1 MNLFK
6 AFESRVSDAFGG
18 APQGYVSPISFRRL
32 AKSAA
37 KQMEAETLI
46 IDGVDTAP
54 ALYTVLV
61 SPSDDLAMRPLY
73 PQLTKELVSFVESQ
87 ARGKDYVF
95 VGEPLARF
103 IVDPSLRSGKFA
115 VFAENIDEQ
124 TLERLR
130 AEERAFLSG
139 SSAVG
144 GAAADRSGVH
154 ARRRPTRRANHDA
167 AVEVPTTPA
176 SHAAPVSHAAPA
188 SHAAPVAAAAAPI
201 AASAAAV
208 EHAAP
213 SDGLLPLPTAEDI
226 AGASLDDHAAP
237 AFDLDS
243 LPVISAFP
251 PRHSAAP
258 APEQSLDSEP
268 AAMPEAPVVPEVPV
282 APSMLD
288 DSASM
293 GLDIFPVDFL
303 DDHVSASQLS
313 VPEVEVPLTQ
323 RRIPPVEAP
332 SVDDLPVEDS
342 VPSFLL
348 VDHQSGRTY
357 RGTAPHAVI
366 GRERMHCDIVLRDPN
381 ISRRHAE
388 LTFDEASRSW
398 FVRDLGSTNG
408 TLVNDVDIAQCQ
420 LHDGDLITLGLMNL
434 EFREAS

>member
-18 APQGYVSPISFRRL
+18 APQGYVAPISFRRL

-61 SPSDDLAMRPLY
+61 SPSDDIAMRPLY
-73 PQLTKELVSFVESQ
+73 PQLTQELVSFIESQ

-103 IVDPSLRSGKFA
+103 LVDPSLRSGKFA
-115 VFAENIDEQ
+115 VFAENIDAQ

-154 ARRRPTRRANHDA
+154 ARRRPTRRTDHA
-167 AVEVPTTPA
+167 ASADVPTTPA
-176 SHAAPVSHAAPA
+176 PHEIPAASHVAPAIVAAHAALD
-188 SHAAPVAAAAAPI
+188 
-201 AASAAAV
+201 
-208 EHAAP
+208 
-213 SDGLLPLPTAEDI
+213 DGLLPLPTAEDI
-226 AGASLDDHAAP
+226 AGAATDDHAARH

-251 PRHSAAP
+251 PRHSAADVPTASAVPDP
-258 APEQSLDSEP
+258 ALDAEP
-268 AAMPEAPVVPEVPV
+268 AVAPATPITPEAPVS
-282 APSMLD
+282 PSMLD

-293 GLDIFPVDFL
+293 GLDIVPVDFL
-303 DDHVSASQLS
+303 DNNISASQLS

-323 RRIPPVEAP
+323 RRVTPVEAP
-332 SVDDLPVEDS
+332 SADEAPDEES

-348 VDHQSGRTY
+348 VDRQSGRTY
-357 RGTAPHAVI
+357 RGVAPHAVI
-366 GRERMHCDIVLRDPN
+366 GRERMHCDIVLHDPN

-388 LTFDEASRSW
+388 LTFDEASRTW
-398 FVRDLGSTNG
+398 FARDLGSTNG
-408 TLVNDVDIAQCQ
+408 TLVNDIDITQCQ

-434 EFREAS
+434 EFREAL